1 MIIVG
6 IYLEDYIIFVLC
18 FGTGRTLHINS
29 YDTKNNEVATTVQLN
44 AMLREGEVSIVL
56 QF

>member
-1 MIIVG
+1 MVIVG
-6 IYLEDYIIFVLC
+6 ICLENYITFSLC

-29 YDTKNNEVATTVQLN
+29 YDTKNNEVTTTIQLN